1 MSLVVVGSVA
11 LDTVETATT
20 RRERILGGA
29 ACFVSLAA
37 AHFTSVRLV
46 GIIGEDFPAGHLELL
61 ERRRIDLAGLAR
73 ATGKT
78 FFWHGRY
85 APDFS
90 TRESLAT
97 ELGVFADFHPE
108 LPPAYRAAETLF
120 LANIHPALQ
129 SHVCRQMT
137 RPRLI
142 AADTMDFWIRGEP
155 VALAETLR
163 LVHLLAINDEEVR
176 LLAGEH
182 NIVRAARAVLRMGPR
197 ALVVKRGEHGALLFT
212 GDGPG
217 DVFALPALPLTNV
230 VDPTGAGDTFAGG
243 MMGYLDSVG
252 RVDAASLRRGVAY
265 GTAAASF
272 TVSDF
277 SLDGL
282 QQANR
287 SLLDERV
294 EALAALT
301 KF

>member
-11 LDTVETATT
+11 LDTVETASAT
-20 RRERILGGA
+20 RERILGGA

-37 AHFTSVRLV
+37 AHFTGVKLV
-46 GIIGEDFPAGHLELL
+46 GIIGEDFPSEHIALLTGRQIDCTGL
-61 ERRRIDLAGLAR
+61 ERAA
-73 ATGKT
+73 GKT

-90 TRESLAT
+90 TRTSLAT

-108 LPPAYRAAETLF
+108 LPPDYREAETLF

-137 RPRLI
+137 HPRLI
-142 AADTMDFWIRGEP
+142 AADTMDFWIQGEP
-155 VALAETLR
+155 AALAETLR
-163 LVHLLAINDEEVR
+163 LVDLLTINDEEVR

-182 NIVRAARAVLRMGPR
+182 NIVKAARAVLRMGPR

-212 GDGPG
+212 GEETA
-217 DVFALPALPLTNV
+217 DVFALPALPLTEV

-243 MMGYLDSVG
+243 MMGYLDGVG
-252 RVDAASLRRGVAY
+252 RLDAAALRRGVAY

-272 TVSDF
+272 TVADF

-282 QQANR
+282 QRATR

-294 EALAALT
+294 EALSALT
-301 KF
+301 AF

>member
-11 LDTVETATT
+11 LDTVETASAT
-20 RRERILGGA
+20 RERILGGA

-46 GIIGEDFPAGHLELL
+46 GIIGEDFPEEHLELL
-61 ERRRIDLAGLAR
+61 ERRQIDCAGLSR
-73 ATGKT
+73 AAGKT

-90 TRESLAT
+90 SRESIVT

-108 LPPAYRAAETLF
+108 LPPAYREAQTLF

-155 VALAETLR
+155 RALAETLSF
-163 LVHLLAINDEEVR
+163 VHLLTINDEEVR

-182 NIVRAARAVLRMGPR
+182 NIVKAARAVLRMGPR

-212 GDGPG
+212 GAGPE
-217 DVFALPALPLTNV
+217 DIFALPAIPLTHV

-243 MMGYLDSVG
+243 MMGYLDSAPD
-252 RVDAASLRRGVAY
+252 VDVAALRLGVAY

-282 QQANR
+282 QLASR
-287 SLLDERV
+287 ALLDERV
-294 EALAALT
+294 AALVELT
-301 KF
+301 RF